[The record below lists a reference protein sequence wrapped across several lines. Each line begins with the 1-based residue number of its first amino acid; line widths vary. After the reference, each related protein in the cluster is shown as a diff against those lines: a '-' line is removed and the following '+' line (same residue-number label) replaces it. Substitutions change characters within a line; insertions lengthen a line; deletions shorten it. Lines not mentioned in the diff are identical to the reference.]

1 MIVIEDRDAPYFA
14 QVMQFAIANKA
25 AAKLV
30 DKLDYL
36 AHYAEGDNK
45 CLLFPDWAPN
55 SFAFVM
61 QRPDGT
67 RWFNGGL
74 IYSGPTQ
81 PLNGSGPA
89 FTVGIGVDPSVHSWS
104 VHT

>member
-1 MIVIEDRDAPYFA
+1 MTLHIAEPEHFA
-14 QVMQFAIANKA
+14 RIMEFAVHARCAGALI
-25 AAKLV
+25 

-36 AHYAEGDNK
+36 ATYADGGT
-45 CLLFPDWAPN
+45 CFLHPDWTPN

-61 QRPDGT
+61 TKPDGS

-74 IYSGPTQ
+74 IYSGPGQ
-81 PLNGSGPA
+81 PLDGSAPA
-89 FTVGIGVDPSVHSWS
+89 FTVGIGADGSEHSWS